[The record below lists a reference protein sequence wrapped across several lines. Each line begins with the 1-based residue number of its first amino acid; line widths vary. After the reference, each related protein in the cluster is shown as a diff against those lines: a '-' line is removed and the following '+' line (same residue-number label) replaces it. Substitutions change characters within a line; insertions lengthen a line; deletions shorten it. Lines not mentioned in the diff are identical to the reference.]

1 MHDFNNLVIK
11 KLLPTKP
18 VARSQTI
25 SFQRVITLRFSL
37 SLNEIDF
44 LKFRLIGCSTF
55 QDECRATTVL
65 ESSLHLEKKRN
76 FVTSQPCVHIRCIRS
91 RKYDTFWSSTFDS
104 EGEFRDMKTGHV
116 ESVSDWTLTKARNR
130 ELFGMA

>member
-1 MHDFNNLVIK
+1 MLDFTSLVIK
-11 KLLPTKP
+11 ILLPTKP
-18 VARSQTI
+18 IVICQTI
-25 SFQRVITLRFSL
+25 SFQRVITLWFSL
-37 SLNEIDF
+37 SLSAIDHVQ
-44 LKFRLIGCSTF
+44 FRLIGCSTF
-55 QDECRATTVL
+55 QDERRASTVL
-65 ESSLHLEKKRN
+65 RRSLHSEKNQN

-91 RKYDTFWSSTFDS
+91 RKCDTFWSGTFDS